1 MRYIGDIH
9 GRLDSY
15 RRIIKEVPE
24 SIQVGDFGMGF
35 KPNTATYVDRY
46 LETFKGN
53 HRFIRGNHDNLS
65 VCKESKYWIPDG
77 RIENDTMFIGGAN
90 SIDKQYRVEH
100 IDWWRDEELSSKEL
114 YELLDSYILN
124 KPKMMITH
132 DCPNTIS
139 SLLKEN
145 IYREETITRQ
155 AFDIFFENHKPEVWI
170 FGHWHLS
177 FDKVVDGTR
186 FICLDVLE
194 YIDL

>member
-9 GRLDSY
+9 GRLESH
-15 RRIIKEVPE
+15 RRIIKEVSE
-24 SIQVGDFGMGF
+24 SIQVGDFGLGF
-35 KPNTATYVDRY
+35 KPNTAIYVDKY
-46 LETFKGN
+46 LESFKGN
-53 HRFIRGNHDNLS
+53 HRYIRGNHDNLS

-77 RIENDTMFIGGAN
+77 YIENDTMFIGGAN

-114 YELLDSYILN
+114 YKLLDLYILN
-124 KPKMMITH
+124 KPKMMVTH
-132 DCPNTIS
+132 DCPNQIA

-155 AFDIFFENHKPEVWI
+155 AFDIFFENHKPEIWI